1 MITFKGVPIE
11 VHPSAYVP
19 IMKKIENSLHGKPN
33 LRMAEPK
40 KAGPVVTDNGN
51 FVLDVD
57 FGQISDPESLNGKLS
72 LIPGIIETGLFV
84 NMAEQAYFGQQDG
97 KVVKLDKK

>member
-1 MITFKGVPIE
+1 MIGVPVE

-19 IMKKIENSLHGKPN
+19 IMKKIESTLQGKPV

-57 FGQISDPESLNGKLS
+57 FGPISDPETLNTKLS
-72 LIPGIIETGLFV
+72 LIPGVIETGLFC

-97 KVVKLDKK
+97 KVVKIDKK